1 VLRIESD
8 SHLYGEV
15 IAEHAFP
22 EEHDSLLGVLGGLDI
37 PLRAAGPFTSTGR
50 PLRPKRHART
60 IGGTK
65 KPFLLPVD
73 QGAMNKSIESA
84 LRSDGWTTQPIASGS
99 FAAEAPSGLK
109 GDFVRNKVFV
119 EVEFGNI
126 ASMFRDLFKFQIANR
141 ARTGDVGIL
150 VTATERLAKFFD
162 SGVSSLEA
170 AQRLLPFMAIGIQMP
185 IWIIGIEPTDF
196 SEIGER
202 YEEMANLCRE
212 NGLECHSF
220 DTAFGARIGV
230 EEAFVPTAESS
241 ADDL

>member
-1 VLRIESD
+1 
-8 SHLYGEV
+8 
-15 IAEHAFP
+15 
-22 EEHDSLLGVLGGLDI
+22 
-37 PLRAAGPFTSTGR
+37 
-50 PLRPKRHART
+50 
-60 IGGTK
+60 
-65 KPFLLPVD
+65 
-73 QGAMNKSIESA
+73 M
-84 LRSDGWTTQPIASGS
+84 
-99 FAAEAPSGLK
+99 
-109 GDFVRNKVFV
+109 
-119 EVEFGNI
+119 EFGNV

-202 YEEMANLCRE
+202 YEEMASLCRE
-212 NGLECHSF
+212 NGIDCHSF
-220 DTAFGARIGV
+220 DTAFGARIAV
-230 EEAFVPTAESS
+230 DEAFVPAAESS